1 MILQKLFQYA
11 DLQLNKY
18 LFYYQC
24 LSKQLCCLI
33 LWKVF
38 FFFVVHIFTADFD
51 QLNLSLLDKNIRLFQ
66 EKRKF
71 LLTLI
76 FWMVVYV
83 MYKIV
88 WNLLQKANIIKAF
101 STAVGKLYRM

>member
-1 MILQKLFQYA
+1 M
-11 DLQLNKY
+11 
-18 LFYYQC
+18 
-24 LSKQLCCLI
+24 
-33 LWKVF
+33 
-38 FFFVVHIFTADFD
+38 HIFTADFD
-51 QLNLSLLDKNIRLFQ
+51 QLNLSLLDGNIRFFQ

-101 STAVGKLYRM
+101 STVVGKLCRM